1 MDNFSLE
8 RFLKAQDK
16 CYNVALR
23 EIKAGEKDSHWMWYI
38 FPQLRGLGMS
48 SQSNKY
54 GISGIDEAKAYL
66 AHPIL
71 AARLVEISEAIL
83 AHKDKSAYSILGD
96 IDSAKLKSSMT
107 LFALVSEE
115 GSVFHRVLQCFY
127 DGRMDELTLRLLN
140 GSEEK

>member
-1 MDNFSLE
+1 MDYSLE

-83 AHKDKSAYSILGD
+83 AHKDKSVYSILGD

>member
-1 MDNFSLE
+1 MDYSLE

-71 AARLVEISEAIL
+71 AARLLEISEAIL
-83 AHKDKSAYSILGD
+83 AHKDKSVYSILGD

>member
-1 MDNFSLE
+1 MDYSLE

-83 AHKDKSAYSILGD
+83 AHKDKSVYSILGD
-96 IDSAKLKSSMT
+96 IDSTKLKSSMT

>member
-1 MDNFSLE
+1 MDYSLE

-48 SQSNKY
+48 SQAYKY

-83 AHKDKSAYSILGD
+83 AHKDKPVYSILGD
-96 IDSAKLKSSMT
+96 IDSTKLKSSMT

-115 GSVFHRVLQCFY
+115 GSVFHRVLQHFY

-140 GSEEK
+140 GSEEE